1 MKRKVIEI
9 WLEEHE
15 DNEGEDVE
23 FVNVIKQDDP
33 LFDKASGILKEFAYI
48 FFKINEQ
55 NVDRTEVNTVDRKR
69 TDSEQ

>member
-15 DNEGEDVE
+15 DDEGEDVE

-33 LFDKASGILKEFAYI
+33 LFDKASEILKEFAYI
-48 FFKINEQ
+48 FFKINKQ

-69 TDSEQ
+69 TDNEQ

>member
-15 DNEGEDVE
+15 DNEDEDVE

>member
-15 DNEGEDVE
+15 DDKGEDVE
-23 FVNVIKQDDP
+23 FVNIIKQDDP
-33 LFDKASGILKEFAYI
+33 LFDKASEILKEFAYI

-69 TDSEQ
+69 RASK

>member
-15 DNEGEDVE
+15 DDEGEDVE

-33 LFDKASGILKEFAYI
+33 LFDKASEILKEFAYI

-69 TDSEQ
+69 TDNEQ